1 LKIRKAI
8 SSKDLLRIVLIGGV
22 LSFGLFS
29 VQSCRSDLVSP
40 VKLNFETVEEGYLSG
55 FVQRASLVIKDEVKW
70 SQVWN
75 KHTSNHLP
83 PPELPKVDFQ
93 HFMVIAVF
101 RGQFP
106 TSGYSTTIN
115 EVSRVLNRINVLVVE
130 NDPSKNEGVFFV
142 ITHPYHIIMIE
153 KVHLPVEFVYKREI
167 R

>member
-1 LKIRKAI
+1 
-8 SSKDLLRIVLIGGV
+8 LIGGV

-40 VKLNFETVEEGYLSG
+40 IKLDFETIEEGWFSG
-55 FVQRASLVIKDEVKW
+55 FAQRASLVIKDEVKW
-70 SQVWN
+70 SQIWN
-75 KHTSNHLP
+75 QHTSYHLP

-101 RGQFP
+101 RGTFP

-115 EVSRVLNRINVLVVE
+115 ELSRVLLRINVLVVE
-130 NDPSKNEGVFFV
+130 RDPKDLAYPV
-142 ITHPYHIIMIE
+142 ITHPYHIIMTE

>member
-1 LKIRKAI
+1 MKIRKAL

-29 VQSCRSDLVSP
+29 VQSCRSDLVS
-40 VKLNFETVEEGYLSG
+40 VKLNFETIEEGYFSG
-55 FVQRASLVIKDEVKW
+55 FAQRASLVIKDEVKW

-101 RGQFP
+101 RGQFS

-115 EVSRVLNRINVLVVE
+115 EVSRVLNRIIVLVVE
-130 NDPSKNEGVFFV
+130 NDPSKNELAFPV